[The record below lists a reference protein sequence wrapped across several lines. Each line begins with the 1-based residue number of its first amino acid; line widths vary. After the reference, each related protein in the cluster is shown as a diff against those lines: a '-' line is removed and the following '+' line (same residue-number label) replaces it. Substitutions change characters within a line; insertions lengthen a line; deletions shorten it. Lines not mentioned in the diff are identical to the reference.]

1 MYCTFSLSFETSI
14 VFQKIVYFAF
24 MYVCIH
30 WLMGGWTYWLC
41 VCVWIQ
47 ATLGTQRT
55 ACKSLLSFHHVGFRG
70 QTQVIGLGS
79 TDAYPLVYCVC
90 FFLLLHVSS
99 WCIPSV
105 PLLLTEMIHSFKK
118 FFCVLA
124 PSQLDLNLWHYHSSF
139 VHIYLI
145 TYGPTRV
152 GDRHS
157 SLWPYYIIWSRV
169 SSWCKD
175 CSYWTA
181 AWDNSPCYSGWV
193 FSDSFLPH
201 YLIPPAI
208 ATDIRTLPPCS
219 LWCCSWTLL
228 SLHYFG

>member
-1 MYCTFSLSFETSI
+1 MYCTFSLSFESSI

-90 FFLLLHVSS
+90 FFLLLHASS
-99 WCIPSV
+99 WCILSV

-118 FFCVLA
+118 
-124 PSQLDLNLWHYHSSF
+124 
-139 VHIYLI
+139 I
-145 TYGPTRV
+145 
-152 GDRHS
+152 
-157 SLWPYYIIWSRV
+157 
-169 SSWCKD
+169 
-175 CSYWTA
+175 
-181 AWDNSPCYSGWV
+181 
-193 FSDSFLPH
+193 
-201 YLIPPAI
+201 
-208 ATDIRTLPPCS
+208 
-219 LWCCSWTLL
+219 LL
-228 SLHYFG
+228 SFSSQSIRPQPLALPFFLCAHLPKYIWPN